1 MSWYE
6 VIWGQKSIL
15 TCQTLYPKMW
25 QVTLKSCGQ
34 FLVLFSLDFVWSRL
48 TSCNI
53 IWPLASC
60 DPRLTLTK
68 PWIPDIPV
76 SHIQS
81 KWDLLEET
89 EHNRELNLHEQLK
102 RQERLNALA
111 SNFQKKELGCKPR
124 KKSKKKIAILLQFFS
139 WFRVKSKVGGLKS
152 KWTVQTIESRR
163 SYIKVDVL
171 RK

>member
-1 MSWYE
+1 
-6 VIWGQKSIL
+6 
-15 TCQTLYPKMW
+15 MW
-25 QVTLKSCGQ
+25 QVTMKSCGQFGVIFISLFGLIRPHVTSCVPRLRSFEVKKHFDSFKPCSTPILWQETLKSCGHFVVI
-34 FLVLFSLDFVWSRL
+34 FLLDFVWPHV
-48 TSCNI
+48 TSY
-53 IWPLASC
+53 

-111 SNFQKKELGCKPR
+111 SNFQKKEIGCKPR
-124 KKSKKKIAILLQFFS
+124 KKFLG
-139 WFRVKSKVGGLKS
+139 KSG
-152 KWTVQTIESRR
+152 R
-163 SYIKVDVL
+163 S
-171 RK
+171 